1 MESFIHIIDHTAKT
15 RGMKTR
21 IFSVE
26 YGKIPDFNYVRAK
39 EDCINGYRYLVQ
51 DLGIDP
57 KKIIVGKVNKKR
69 KKVKIKIKIKLTYVY
84 SW

>member
-1 MESFIHIIDHTAKT
+1 MYMDSFIHIIDHTAKT

-21 IFSVE
+21 IFSIE
-26 YGKIPDFNYVRAK
+26 YGKIPDSNYVRAK

-69 KKVKIKIKIKLTYVY
+69 KKVRKKTDICL
-84 SW
+84 